1 MASRRKR
8 ALVEALTAYAMI
20 LPALAVLLT
29 FAYWPAINVVWISL
43 TDRLLLR
50 PFANFVGLENYA
62 RLLHDERFWNSVWNT
77 VRYVLMSVPLE
88 VGLALAIAVALA
100 RPLRGVG
107 FFRTAFFLPVVTSLV
122 AVAMVWEWIYHPS
135 LGLLN
140 ALLAPLGVSPVR
152 WLGDPTWAM
161 PALVLLTVW
170 KGTGYYMVIYLAGI
184 LDIPEEYYEAARIDG
199 AGRWHIFRHVT
210 WPLLSPT
217 TYLILV
223 LQAINSFQV
232 FASVYTMTGGGPL
245 GSTEVVVFYL
255 YERAFKSF
263 EFGYASAISVV
274 LFVFLLLLTGA
285 QRIFIGRRVIYDR

>member
-1 MASRRKR
+1 
-8 ALVEALTAYAMI
+8 
-20 LPALAVLLT
+20 
-29 FAYWPAINVVWISL
+29 
-43 TDRLLLR
+43 
-50 PFANFVGLENYA
+50 
-62 RLLHDERFWNSVWNT
+62 
-77 VRYVLMSVPLE
+77 MSVPLE

>member
-1 MASRRKR
+1 M
-8 ALVEALTAYAMI
+8 EALTAYAMI